1 MDRRIE
7 EETQQDF
14 DWDKNQMELE
24 NRIRNLVWT
33 VSGDY
38 TLNLKVDTAR
48 YQKMPNAVLYDT
60 IRQGAF
66 AKYFDREA
74 YSMYLVKKIYS
85 GAGETELM
93 TTAQLVTEQ
102 AVSERLEKERP
113 GVKSFRLR
121 AWEEILDL
129 DFSGLTAYAI
139 GRLKIAYIRSK
150 RAEDLGIK
158 DILSG
163 DLKRWMNQL
172 AEAKDA
178 EDTMELIRLTDRLY
192 NETTD
197 PLFEKKHGSLQT
209 VLSVTIE
216 ELTEYTW
223 KDFLSEDLYE
233 DTLQTY
239 LEKVSL
245 DMTTFDLE
253 NMSEEKKEEHQKTSA
268 QKKVVIVDETALQRM
283 HSYVECNFGRTY
295 LSPAEEKSRNYQFCR
310 GIHSD
315 CSLYYTEG
323 ILKNPT
329 VNNYQLS
336 YARKQK
342 DKNIHAY
349 YEEHRTVKQNVKI
362 LSGMLKKALVQREDI
377 QTVEAD
383 HGKLTASCLWK
394 AGRCENAK
402 LFQREIRND
411 ALDFVVDILIDASGS
426 QRQRQSD
433 VALQAYILAET
444 LSNVQIPFRV
454 MSFCT
459 FWDYTILH
467 RMRDYKDP
475 REKNSG
481 IFEYITSSNNRDG
494 LAIRAVGSDL
504 LQREE
509 NKKLLIVLSDGKPY
523 DVLVNRPNARNP
535 QPYRDQVAVYDTARE
550 VRRLR
555 QQGILILGVFTGNE
569 AELQAERKIFGKDFA
584 YIRQV
589 KNFSRIVGSYLLKQI
604 EE

>member
-535 QPYRDQVAVYDTARE
+535 QPYRDQVAVDDTARE